1 MSAIAVARRYAEALA
16 DVATARDQ
24 VDQIDR
30 EVSTFA
36 ELLKS
41 NRELRDV
48 FASPIISLADKRR
61 VLDALIER
69 AGPGQMTTNL
79 LRTMLGHHRL
89 HYLPEMR
96 EQFRRVINERQGLIV
111 AEVTTAAEVGHDDQ
125 QRLGRTLERM
135 TGKRVEF
142 KFKTDP
148 ALIGGVVTRI
158 ESVVYDGSVR
168 TQLREIKERMKQ
180 GESL

>member
-1 MSAIAVARRYAEALA
+1 
-16 DVATARDQ
+16 
-24 VDQIDR
+24 
-30 EVSTFA
+30 
-36 ELLKS
+36 
-41 NRELRDV
+41 
-48 FASPIISLADKRR
+48 
-61 VLDALIER
+61 
-69 AGPGQMTTNL
+69 
-79 LRTMLGHHRL
+79 
-89 HYLPEMR
+89 MR